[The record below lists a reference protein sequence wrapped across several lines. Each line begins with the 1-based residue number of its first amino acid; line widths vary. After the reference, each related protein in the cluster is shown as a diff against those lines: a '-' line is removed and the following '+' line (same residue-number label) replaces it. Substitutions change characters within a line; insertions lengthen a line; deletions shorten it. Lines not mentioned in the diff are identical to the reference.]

1 MYAIRSLLG
10 NSSSLARN
18 SDTRIRIRVPTPY
31 QEYMPTKSKIY
42 KNCVKKWQ
50 GFFSPATQQCI
61 PNSDCQCW
69 SFGRAVSLITDKNVK
84 GSWNY
89 SDGFHIKAQVDG
101 EGYLQSTASH
111 PLAVH
116 SICPPPLNERPAPKG
131 FAKKNKKPCPFPHIY
146 TQLKYI
152 HMYKRAQQS
161 NFGHRKQQLQFDGW
175 WSVIKIPRGFLR
187 GKKRSLEISSNST
200 EIKTSLFLRDC
211 EMKCW
216 YIGFTCCYT
225 MNTIIYM

>member
-1 MYAIRSLLG
+1 MKQHSELWIVGANTFHFTTTNNATTDWLRAYLRHYVCH
-10 NSSSLARN
+10 SLAAWKFIKFSKKQRHTN
-18 SDTRIRIRVPTPY
+18 SNPNPHHSIPRVY
-31 QEYMPTKSKIY
+31 ADKI
-42 KNCVKKWQ
+42 KNLQKLCKKVT

-131 FAKKNKKPCPFPHIY
+131 FAKKKTKNLAHFP
-146 TQLKYI
+146 TFI
-152 HMYKRAQQS
+152 HNWSTFICINVHNRATLVTASS
-161 NFGHRKQQLQFDGW
+161 NFGHH
-175 WSVIKIPRGFLR
+175 STH
-187 GKKRSLEISSNST
+187 SLNSMDD
-200 EIKTSLFLRDC
+200 EV
-211 EMKCW
+211 
-216 YIGFTCCYT
+216 
-225 MNTIIYM
+225 

>member
-1 MYAIRSLLG
+1 MKQHSELWIVGANTFHFTTTNNATTDWLRAYLRHYVCH
-10 NSSSLARN
+10 SLAAWKFIKFSKKQRHTN
-18 SDTRIRIRVPTPY
+18 SNPNPHHSIPRVY
-31 QEYMPTKSKIY
+31 ADKI
-42 KNCVKKWQ
+42 KNLKKLCKKVT

-89 SDGFHIKAQVDG
+89 SDGFHIKAQVDW

-131 FAKKNKKPCPFPHIY
+131 FAKKKKQKTLPISPHLY
-146 TQLKYI
+146 TIEVHSY
-152 HMYKRAQQS
+152 
-161 NFGHRKQQLQFDGW
+161 
-175 WSVIKIPRGFLR
+175 V
-187 GKKRSLEISSNST
+187 
-200 EIKTSLFLRDC
+200 
-211 EMKCW
+211 
-216 YIGFTCCYT
+216 
-225 MNTIIYM
+225 